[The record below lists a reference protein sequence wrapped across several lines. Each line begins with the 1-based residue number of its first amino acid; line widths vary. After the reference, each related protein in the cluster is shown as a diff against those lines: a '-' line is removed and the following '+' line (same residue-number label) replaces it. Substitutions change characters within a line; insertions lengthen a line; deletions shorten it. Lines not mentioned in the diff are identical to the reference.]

1 MQRPAGVT
9 LLTVACG
16 VLAASFV
23 LAALVYQN
31 TAANQIPFR
40 WVIDALIRII
50 PGFLLLI
57 MWPAATATRAIW
69 IVFIAAAA
77 ALGAALWFL
86 NNGARKVF
94 LFLSIVALWYLSIGS
109 FLWRLGPLTLADLLA
124 VLAFVVCILCLW
136 YLDQPR
142 TREAFGDRS
151 SALSAPQW
159 VGLMFTGALAAGCL
173 WLVIAI
179 AALWR
184 IGTI

>member
-1 MQRPAGVT
+1 LQRPVGVT

-23 LAALVYQN
+23 LAALVYQPN
-31 TAANQIPFR
+31 TAANQIPFL

-50 PGFLLLI
+50 PGFQLPI
-57 MWPAATATRAIW
+57 IWPAATRAIW
-69 IVFIAAAA
+69 IVFSAAAA

-173 WLVIAI
+173 QLVIAI
-179 AALWR
+179 AALSR
-184 IGTI
+184 IRI

>member
-1 MQRPAGVT
+1 LQRPAGVT

-23 LAALVYQN
+23 LAALVYQPN
-31 TAANQIPFR
+31 TAVNQIRFY
-40 WVIDALIRII
+40 WVIDALSRII
-50 PGFLLLI
+50 PGFQI
-57 MWPAATATRAIW
+57 WPFAATATRAIW
-69 IVFIAAAA
+69 IVFSAAAA
-77 ALGAALWFL
+77 ALGAGLWFL
-86 NNGARKVF
+86 NNTARKVF

-109 FLWRLGPLTLADLLA
+109 FLWRHGPRTLTDLLA

>member
-1 MQRPAGVT
+1 
-9 LLTVACG
+9 

-23 LAALVYQN
+23 LAALVYQPN
-31 TAANQIPFR
+31 TAADQIPFH

-50 PGFLLLI
+50 PGFQLPI
-57 MWPAATATRAIW
+57 FWPATRAIW
-69 IVFIAAAA
+69 IVFSAAAA
-77 ALGAALWFL
+77 ALGAALLFL
-86 NNGARKVF
+86 NSGARKVF

-109 FLWRLGPLTLADLLA
+109 FLWRLSPLTLADLLA

-173 WLVIAI
+173 QLVIAI
-179 AALWR
+179 AAFVR
-184 IGTI
+184 IRI